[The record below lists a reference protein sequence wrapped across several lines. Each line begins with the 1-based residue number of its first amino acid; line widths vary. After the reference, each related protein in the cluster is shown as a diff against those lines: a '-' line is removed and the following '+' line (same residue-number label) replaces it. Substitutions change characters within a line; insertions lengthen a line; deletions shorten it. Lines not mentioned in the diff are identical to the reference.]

1 MSVGSSSTMDWQVVT
16 TSMPDPVPKEAP
28 ATNVE
33 DQKHAQVVVVS
44 EVSGVQ
50 PGGGGPVRSDNVEQA
65 QLEAAMI
72 ESSLAAAQESRMA
85 VSVSEVP
92 GVSGVSG
99 VSESSGAA
107 GYPEALVP
115 LQAQVGDICAMV

>member
-1 MSVGSSSTMDWQVVT
+1 MDWQVVT
-16 TSMPDPVPKEAP
+16 TNMPAP
-28 ATNVE
+28 ATAVPTEAPVE

-50 PGGGGPVRSDNVEQA
+50 PGGGGSGRSDNLEQA
-65 QLEAAMI
+65 QLQAAMI
-72 ESSLAAAQESRMA
+72 ESNLAAQESRMA

>member
-1 MSVGSSSTMDWQVVT
+1 MDWQVVT
-16 TSMPDPVPKEAP
+16 TSMPAPVPKEAP
-28 ATNVE
+28 ATKVD

-50 PGGGGPVRSDNVEQA
+50 PGGGGSVRSDNLEQA
-65 QLEAAMI
+65 QFEAAML
-72 ESSLAAAQESRMA
+72 ESNLAAQESA

>member
-1 MSVGSSSTMDWQVVT
+1 MSVSSSSTMDWQVVT
-16 TSMPDPVPKEAP
+16 TSMPAPVPKEAP

-50 PGGGGPVRSDNVEQA
+50 PGGGGSVRSDNLEQA
-65 QLEAAMI
+65 QFEAAML
-72 ESSLAAAQESRMA
+72 ESNLDLATQESA